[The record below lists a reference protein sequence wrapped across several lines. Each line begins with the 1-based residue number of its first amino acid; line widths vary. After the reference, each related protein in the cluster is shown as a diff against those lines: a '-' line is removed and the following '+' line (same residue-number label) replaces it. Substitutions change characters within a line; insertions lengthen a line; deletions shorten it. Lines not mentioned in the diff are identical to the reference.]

1 MVVNF
6 RKASAGATRVYI
18 WSQEKEFRSRAWI
31 SRTRFQLVDQ
41 RAFRP
46 GERRS
51 SMYQT
56 HGRIVRR
63 LASVLSALALVVVLA
78 APAMAGGYDEALK
91 GVKGVKAV
99 FDYGQGAPKMSN
111 ALFWAVKNVCE
122 DESVRALSNPP
133 RCVIVFRGAAVR
145 LISSDRKSFN
155 ESDKEELDKFA
166 DTIRQ
171 LKKDGVKMEVCL
183 YAAKSLGIDAAT
195 IMPEIDHVGNG
206 FISVVGYQAQGY
218 ALVIP

>member
-1 MVVNF
+1 MHL
-6 RKASAGATRVYI
+6 T
-18 WSQEKEFRSRAWI
+18 
-31 SRTRFQLVDQ
+31 L
-41 RAFRP
+41 
-46 GERRS
+46 
-51 SMYQT
+51 
-56 HGRIVRR
+56 GRIVRR
-63 LASVLSALALVVVLA
+63 LVSVLLAPALFAMLA
-78 APAMAGGYDEALK
+78 APATAGGYDEALK

-111 ALFWAVKNVCE
+111 ALFWAVKNVYE
-122 DESVRALSNPP
+122 DESVRALPNPP
-133 RCVIVFRGAAVR
+133 RIVIVFRGASVK

-183 YAAKSLGIDAAT
+183 YAAKSQGIDPAT

-206 FISVVGYQAQGY
+206 FVSVAGYQAQGY
-218 ALVIP
+218 AVVIP